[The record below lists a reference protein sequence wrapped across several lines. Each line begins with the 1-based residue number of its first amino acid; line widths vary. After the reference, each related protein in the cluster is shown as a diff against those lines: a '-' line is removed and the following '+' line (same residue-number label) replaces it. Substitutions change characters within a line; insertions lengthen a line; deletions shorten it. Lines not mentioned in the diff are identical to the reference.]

1 MRFTLVYLCEYGG
14 FIIVALGTCSKPEQ
28 NVGVESSAP
37 VRPQTSVLAR
47 AREWEAVIGRLPGV
61 HNRADLAAHLGVS
74 RARVTQALAP
84 LAVSPGLLA
93 AMEAAEAR
101 GALITNKLWR
111 ELSGLNER
119 EALAALEGLA
129 A

>member
-1 MRFTLVYLCEYGG
+1 M
-14 FIIVALGTCSKPEQ
+14 
-28 NVGVESSAP
+28 
-37 VRPQTSVLAR
+37 LAR
-47 AREWEAVIGRLPGV
+47 AREWEALIGRLPGV
-61 HNRADLAAHLGVS
+61 HNRADLAAHLGVT

-84 LAVSPGLLA
+84 LAVGARLLA
-93 AMEAAEAR
+93 AMESAEAR

-119 EALAALEGLA
+119 EALAALEGLRA

>member
-1 MRFTLVYLCEYGG
+1 M
-14 FIIVALGTCSKPEQ
+14 
-28 NVGVESSAP
+28 
-37 VRPQTSVLAR
+37 
-47 AREWEAVIGRLPGV
+47 
-61 HNRADLAAHLGVS
+61 
-74 RARVTQALAP
+74 TQALAP

-119 EALAALEGLA
+119 EALAALEGLWA

>member
-1 MRFTLVYLCEYGG
+1 M
-14 FIIVALGTCSKPEQ
+14 
-28 NVGVESSAP
+28 
-37 VRPQTSVLAR
+37 AR
-47 AREWEAVIGRLPGV
+47 AREWEALIGRLPGV
-61 HNRADLAAHLGVS
+61 HNRADLAAHLGVT

-84 LAVSPGLLA
+84 LAVGPRLLA
-93 AMEAAEAR
+93 AMEATEAR

-119 EALAALEGLA
+119 EALAALEGLRA

>member
-1 MRFTLVYLCEYGG
+1 M
-14 FIIVALGTCSKPEQ
+14 
-28 NVGVESSAP
+28 
-37 VRPQTSVLAR
+37 LAR
-47 AREWEAVIGRLPGV
+47 AREWEALIGALPGV
-61 HNRADLAAHLGVS
+61 HTRADLAAHLGVS

-84 LAVSPGLLA
+84 LSVGPGLLA

-119 EALAALEGLA
+119 EALAALAGLRA